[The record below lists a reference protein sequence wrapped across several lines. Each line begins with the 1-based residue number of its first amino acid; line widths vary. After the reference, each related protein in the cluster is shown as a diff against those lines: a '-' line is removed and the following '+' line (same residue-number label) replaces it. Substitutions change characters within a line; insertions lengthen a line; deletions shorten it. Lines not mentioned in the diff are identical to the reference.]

1 MTQLVKLSGK
11 QLALSLEALNN
22 KLISPWV
29 INERPALVKELIFD
43 DFKQAWTFMTK
54 LALYA
59 ESNAHHPEWFNVY
72 NMVVIE
78 LTTHDVD
85 GISELDFA
93 FARFVEE
100 AV

>member
-1 MTQLVKLSGK
+1 MTELTKLSSK
-11 QLALSLEALNN
+11 KLASRLDALNN
-22 KLISPWV
+22 NLSCPWV
-29 INERPALVKELIFD
+29 ITDRPALAKELVFD
-43 DFKQAWTFMTK
+43 DFIKAWAFMTK

-72 NMVVIE
+72 NKVNIQF
-78 LTTHDVD
+78 TTHDVG

-100 AV
+100 SI